1 MKVALVL
8 GAGGRVGAAYLAGA
22 LTALEIDLGFDAR
35 DADLIV
41 GTSAGSLVGAVLRA
55 GVPASD
61 LAAWTVGARRTAA
74 GSVLPAPDDVT
85 EFPAVSVRDFLRPMR
100 PPSLAFFA
108 RAVRAPWQFDLLR
121 AYALHLPAG
130 RHDLMPD
137 LVWLDAVF
145 GDAWPGD
152 PTWLVAAGARSGRRR
167 VLGRDRRDLPISAAV
182 AASCAVPGYFSP
194 VSVGTAD
201 DRERLV
207 DGGVVS
213 TTSADLVTSLDPPV
227 DLAVVVAPMSTSGG
241 AGTDLVGLMRRRVRR
256 QVDREAR
263 VVAAHGIDVLRIEP
277 GPEVSRLAGFDFMAD
292 DHAVDTV
299 RAAVLET
306 GALLRKQPLAA
317 RLDRLVHHHD
327 HAA

>member
-35 DADLIV
+35 TADLIV

-61 LAAWTVGARRTAA
+61 LAAWTVGARCSPA
-74 GSVLPAPDDVT
+74 GAVLPEPGNVT
-85 EFPAVSVRDFLRPMR
+85 EFPSVSVRDFIRPLR
-100 PPSLAFFA
+100 PPSVSFFA
-108 RAVRAPWQFDLLR
+108 RAVRAPWQFDALR

-130 RHDLMPD
+130 RHELRPE
-137 LVWLDAVF
+137 LTWLDAAF
-145 GDAWPGD
+145 GDAWPCAE
-152 PTWLVAAGARSGRRR
+152 TWLVAAGARSGRRS
-167 VLGRDRRDLPISAAV
+167 VLGRDRYDVPVSASV

-194 VSVGTAD
+194 VSTGD
-201 DRERLV
+201 DHERLV
-207 DGGVVS
+207 DGGIVS
-213 TTSADLVTSLDPPV
+213 TTNADLLTSAEPPI
-227 DLAVVVAPMSTSGG
+227 DLAIVIAPMSTAGG

-256 QVDREAR
+256 QLDRELR

-277 GPEVSRLAGFDFMAD
+277 GRDVSRLAGFDFMAED
-292 DHAVDTV
+292 NAVDIV

-306 GALLRKQPLAA
+306 GAALRSNPLLA
-317 RLDRLVHHHD
+317 RVDRR
-327 HAA
+327 HAAA